1 MREEFNAELVLNA
14 YCQGIFPMGNE
25 DGSIRWYSPDP
36 RCIFDFDKFH
46 VSSRLART
54 VRQGIYEMRVDYDF
68 EGIMRACAEPRA
80 DENNGVWITEEL
92 IRVYKELHLYGFAH
106 SVEAYYEGHLAG
118 GLYGVSIGGAFMGE
132 SMFFR
137 RTDASKVALVYLVER
152 LKERGFV
159 LLDTQYKNNHLAS
172 FNAVEI
178 PRSEYLARLKEA
190 VKLDRR
196 FA

>member
-25 DGSIRWYSPDP
+25 DGGIRWYSPDP

-159 LLDTQYKNNHLAS
+159 LLDTQYKNKHLAS

-178 PRSEYLARLKEA
+178 PRSEYLARLQEA
-190 VKLDRR
+190 VQLDRR

>member
-1 MREEFNAELVLNA
+1 MREDFNAELVLRA
-14 YCQGIFPMGNE
+14 YCQGIFPMGHD
-25 DGSIRWYSPDP
+25 DGIIRWYSPDP
-36 RCIFDFDKFH
+36 RCIFDFDQFH

-54 VRQGIYEMRVDYDF
+54 VRQGVYDMRVDYDF
-68 EGIMRACAEPRA
+68 EGTMRACAERRE
-80 DENNGVWITEEL
+80 DENNGTWITED
-92 IRVYKELHLYGFAH
+92 IIKVYKELHLYGFAH
-106 SVEAYYEGHLAG
+106 SVEAYYEGELVG
-118 GLYGVSIGGAFMGE
+118 GLYGVSVGGAFMGE

-159 LLDTQYKNNHLAS
+159 LLDTQYNNKHLAS

-190 VKLDRR
+190 LKLERQ

>member
-159 LLDTQYKNNHLAS
+159 LLDTQYRNNHLAS

>member
-36 RCIFDFDKFH
+36 RCIFDFNKFH

-68 EGIMRACAEPRA
+68 EGTMRACAEPRD

-92 IRVYKELHLYGFAH
+92 IKVYKELHLYGFAH

-159 LLDTQYKNNHLAS
+159 LLDTQYKNKHLAS

-190 VKLDRR
+190 VQLDRR